1 MKGRQTV
8 DMEAVDSTAN
18 AQYRVNC
25 CGLGSKEGEVVGDVG
40 EAFSLSLSDWDR
52 RRSAE
57 PRRIAI
63 TPPLWCSIQS
73 IMDETTSATWTTRQ
87 LIQTFCYMILSEP
100 ALRHIRQ
107 VKMVAKIQTGQQKSK
122 IR

>member
-1 MKGRQTV
+1 M

-40 EAFSLSLSDWDR
+40 EAFSLSLSLSLSLSDWDR

-63 TPPLWCSIQS
+63 TPPLWCSMQS

>member
-1 MKGRQTV
+1 M

-73 IMDETTSATWTTRQ
+73 IMDETYE
-87 LIQTFCYMILSEP
+87 CYMDYTAIDTDILLHDLVRASL
-100 ALRHIRQ
+100 AAH
-107 VKMVAKIQTGQQKSK
+107 SSS
-122 IR
+122 

>member
-1 MKGRQTV
+1 M

-57 PRRIAI
+57 PRRIPI
-63 TPPLWCSIQS
+63 TLSLYRQS
-73 IMDETTSATWTTRQ
+73 TDYHGRDYQ
-87 LIQTFCYMILSEP
+87 CYMYYASIEYRSCQGQPCGTFVKLKWL
-100 ALRHIRQ
+100 LRYRQ
-107 VKMVAKIQTGQQKSK
+107 DNRKARFVKQ
-122 IR
+122 

>member
-40 EAFSLSLSDWDR
+40 EAFSLSLRLGSPTICRAKAHSDNASSMVLYTEYHGRDY
-52 RRSAE
+52 E
-57 PRRIAI
+57 
-63 TPPLWCSIQS
+63 
-73 IMDETTSATWTTRQ
+73 
-87 LIQTFCYMILSEP
+87 CYMDYTAIDTDILLHDLVRASL
-100 ALRHIRQ
+100 AAH
-107 VKMVAKIQTGQQKSK
+107 SSS
-122 IR
+122 